1 MLNGNGSAMRVSA
14 LAWLIDD
21 MDTLMR
27 EAKKSAEITHNHP
40 EGIKG
45 AQAIAA
51 AVFLARY
58 SKNKEE
64 IKKYIEDKFG
74 YDLKR
79 TVKFLQET
87 YQFDV
92 SCQGSVPEAIICFL
106 ESSDFEDCIRTSI
119 SIGGDSDTIASMAG
133 AIAEAFYKK
142 IPNEII
148 SYSVKMISKNKKYM
162 EVFEQFR
169 NIA

>member
-1 MLNGNGSAMRVSA
+1 LNGNGSAMRVSA